1 MVEINKVCDEG
12 PKSCNKLHYTISA
25 FVIYFYSQSI
35 VRIFYNHICI
45 KSKHKPILYF
55 VLKKYINEIESWFCK
70 CKFIGTFTRK
80 LKGSL
85 IFKKISLLHYIDYF
99 KNPIN
104 SKIGFNVMLNIF
116 GHVRNFLIIFFFYF
130 SSFFLFCVIF

>member
-1 MVEINKVCDEG
+1 MFYTV
-12 PKSCNKLHYTISA
+12 SKL
-25 FVIYFYSQSI
+25 
-35 VRIFYNHICI
+35 CI

-70 CKFIGTFTRK
+70 CKFIATFTRK

-116 GHVRNFLIIFFFYF
+116 GHVRNFLIMFFFTFPVFFYF
-130 SSFFLFCVIF
+130 VWYSKRYTSLFLFDFQSLLRTRWLQWPQVINSLR